1 MRELFAKKRAS
12 QRARLRPELVQ
23 EQHRRQ
29 CFDWRNHR
37 DRCGRYDRWRSHSG
51 RVSTRVVVVFHL
63 AVAQGHRVYRAAV
76 APADCAI
83 GFAVASGR
91 DGNFFERWLVAVPM
105 RRNFV
110 HKHPQPPISNELWH
124 SCSAHPFR
132 SDLTFAFA
140 ISFSL
145 KRPISLGLKR

>member
-1 MRELFAKKRAS
+1 MGVDLFFVLSGYVTASYVCVRDAQNGRAEP
-12 QRARLRPELVQ
+12 RLMAVS
-23 EQHRRQ
+23 
-29 CFDWRNHR
+29 
-37 DRCGRYDRWRSHSG
+37 RSPSG
-51 RVSTRVVVVFHL
+51 RVSPRVVVVFHL

-91 DGNFFERWLVAVPM
+91 DGSFFERWLVAVPM

-110 HKHPQPPISNELWH
+110 HEHPQPPISDELWH
-124 SCSAHPFR
+124 SCSAYPFR

-145 KRPISLGLKR
+145 KRPIALGLKR